1 MNRQFHNMRQSLM
14 FTDKQAGVA
23 DYSTNQ
29 KNFTGHMFNIKLEE
43 KSYKMLQYSGQK
55 TDRGAQCA
63 LLPEADMI
71 KTGRGESSPPASR
84 LLAKRLFLVFH

>member
-43 KSYKMLQYSGQK
+43 KSYKMSFKALPVNIQRSK
-55 TDRGAQCA
+55 TARGGGAQCA
-63 LLPEADMI
+63 P
-71 KTGRGESSPPASR
+71 
-84 LLAKRLFLVFH
+84 KRLIGLRNALQISLLISSEFN

>member
-43 KSYKMLQYSGQK
+43 KSYKMSFQ
-55 TDRGAQCA
+55 A
-63 LLPEADMI
+63 LPVKIQPGFDD
-71 KTGRGESSPPASR
+71 
-84 LLAKRLFLVFH
+84 